1 MRKVIFY
8 IAICKHDDTF
18 EQLHNRP
25 PGRTR
30 SCEFLFYSVAAKNV
44 NSNQSGGCMKTG
56 DDQDYAESTWNTR
69 NRLKMRGERR
79 RGSSML
85 VTGVGEA
92 CFPARSFSAFARDEA
107 AVGDHAL
114 FPSSTAENIDVR
126 DIQSC
131 LCDANSTIYYFVIA
145 IVKTTII
152 SYRYIF

>member
-1 MRKVIFY
+1 MYMRKVTFY
-8 IAICKHDDTF
+8 IAINTTIAF

-25 PGRTR
+25 LGRTR

-44 NSNQSGGCMKTG
+44 NSNQSGGCMKTS
-56 DDQDYAESTWNTR
+56 DDQDYAESTRNTR

-107 AVGDHAL
+107 AAGDHAL
-114 FPSSTAENIDVR
+114 FPSSTRKILMYGTFNHAYVMRI
-126 DIQSC
+126 
-131 LCDANSTIYYFVIA
+131 APFTI
-145 IVKTTII
+145 
-152 SYRYIF
+152 S